1 MNIIQ
6 TEMKSMIQN
15 EMNIIRNEM
24 KIFIKEEVDNKFKEI
39 KELIASLVEQKVQQV
54 IDKDTKSS
62 SKSQTTNTK
71 DRFSSKPPIR
81 MQA

>member
-6 TEMKSMIQN
+6 TEMKSMIQS

-39 KELIASLVEQKVQQV
+39 KELIASLEQKVQQV
-54 IDKDTKSS
+54 IDKDT
-62 SKSQTTNTK
+62 
-71 DRFSSKPPIR
+71 
-81 MQA
+81 